1 MEKLYAD
8 LRPMDVKYTVDHD
21 AWKRWIDMDSSR
33 NAYDFEAKAKE
44 IAVGDIKTWIAN
56 AFKKHKEAYYKK
68 LLDDVNERY
77 ELSKKMWAQRAE
89 NAWLKRQA
97 DQSAKTVEESKMMES
112 IQEREDSWIMGIP
125 TANLLTK
132 KTYDEMK
139 EVIRETTE
147 ARFGAVVE
155 AIQKSYE
162 MQGYKFTNDGNQLER
177 IYKEAVGDKYRK

>member
-1 MEKLYAD
+1 
-8 LRPMDVKYTVDHD
+8 
-21 AWKRWIDMDSSR
+21 
-33 NAYDFEAKAKE
+33 
-44 IAVGDIKTWIAN
+44 
-56 AFKKHKEAYYKK
+56 
-68 LLDDVNERY
+68 
-77 ELSKKMWAQRAE
+77 
-89 NAWLKRQA
+89 
-97 DQSAKTVEESKMMES
+97 
-112 IQEREDSWIMGIP
+112 MGIS

-177 IYKEAVGDKYRK
+177 IYKEAVGDKYRKQYASALAIKRLREIEEQKAKEAAEEAAKHKGKRAARAEAKIAMKATDIGIKKKP